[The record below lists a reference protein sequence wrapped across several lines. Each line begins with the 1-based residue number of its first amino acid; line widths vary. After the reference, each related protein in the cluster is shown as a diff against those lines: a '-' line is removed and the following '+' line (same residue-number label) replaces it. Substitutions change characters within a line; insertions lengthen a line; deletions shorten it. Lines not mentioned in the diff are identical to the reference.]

1 MLAEAAGFDG
11 HLRAL
16 EREVEAVKAA
26 TESLLRT
33 SRSVLAS
40 PLPRV
45 FTRPP
50 PGGPPAPVDAGAI
63 GGDFDGDALAAA
75 SADAAHRLADNVLA
89 PMERWRAGYATVDKQ
104 MARLEAMRLE
114 LDSRRHTTAG
124 LAADLDKKRPALERA
139 AGGKGAAKLDEVRR
153 RGGRRGGRVDRA
165 RARAHGSALAHTHTR
180 TLPPSPTPAVQAVA
194 AQRGQGDGLPQ
205 PLPGGRRARLP
216 TPGPT
221 HRRRGMAQILCRRR
235 APLPGGRL
243 RGRAARAGAHQADAG
258 RAHAAVRGGGRG
270 RGRPVREGG
279 WGGGGPGCEAAAGVE
294 AGGGGG
300 HAVARARGAAA
311 PPASTAAAP
320 PARSDATVSCTRL
333 K

>member
-153 RGGRRGGRVDRA
+153 RGGRRGGGWTGRA
-165 RARAHGSALAHTHTR
+165 RALTARPLHTR
-180 TLPPSPTPAVQAVA
+180 THAPSLPPPHQLSK
-194 AQRGQGDGLPQ
+194 
-205 PLPGGRRARLP
+205 
-216 TPGPT
+216 
-221 HRRRGMAQILCRRR
+221 
-235 APLPGGRL
+235 RL
-243 RGRAARAGAHQADAG
+243 RHKEGKETASLNRFLAEEELVSQHLGQLIGDAEWLKSFVADVLRCQADAYG
-258 RAHAAVRGGGRG
+258 AALHALGHTKPTPDVRTPRYEAV
-270 RGRPVREGG
+270 V
-279 WGGGGPGCEAAAGVE
+279 
-294 AGGGGG
+294 AGGGGQ
-300 HAVARARGAAA
+300 
-311 PPASTAAAP
+311 
-320 PARSDATVSCTRL
+320 
-333 K
+333 